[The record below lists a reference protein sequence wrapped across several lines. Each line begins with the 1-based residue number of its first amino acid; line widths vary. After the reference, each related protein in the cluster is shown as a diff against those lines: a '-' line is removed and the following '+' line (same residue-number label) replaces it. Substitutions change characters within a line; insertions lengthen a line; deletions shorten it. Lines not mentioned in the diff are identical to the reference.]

1 VAGGYTPHI
10 YIGNYIMDLDDIRQA
25 MLALDTADLNDIID
39 LAHELKTLKGRTS
52 LKVGQDVW
60 VVQKTKRTAGIIE
73 KINQKKAQVR
83 MRGSI
88 YNVPFSM
95 IEAA

>member
-1 VAGGYTPHI
+1 MTVAEI
-10 YIGNYIMDLDDIRQA
+10 K
-25 MLALDTADLNDIID
+25 LALMTLNTSELTDVINAAKD
-39 LAHELKTLKGRTS
+39 LKTFTAKSTLT
-52 LKVGQDVW
+52 VGQDIF

-83 MRGSI
+83 MRGSV
-88 YNVPFSM
+88 YNVPFTM

>member
-1 VAGGYTPHI
+1 MELTNI
-10 YIGNYIMDLDDIRQA
+10 KQA

-39 LAHELKTLKGRTS
+39 LAHELKTLKGRAN

>member
-1 VAGGYTPHI
+1 MELT
-10 YIGNYIMDLDDIRQA
+10 DIKQA

-52 LKVGQDVW
+52 LKVGQDVF
-60 VVQKTKRTAGIIE
+60 VVQKTKRTAGVIV
-73 KINQKKAQVR
+73 KINTKKAHVE

-88 YNVPFSM
+88 YNVPFAM

>member
-1 VAGGYTPHI
+1 MELT
-10 YIGNYIMDLDDIRQA
+10 DIKQA

-39 LAHELKTLKGRTS
+39 LAHDLKTLKGRTS
-52 LKVGQDVW
+52 LKVGQDVF
-60 VVQKTKRTAGIIE
+60 VVQKTKRTAGVIV
-73 KINQKKAQVR
+73 KINTKKAHVE

-88 YNVPFSM
+88 YNVPFAM

>member
-1 VAGGYTPHI
+1 
-10 YIGNYIMDLDDIRQA
+10 MDLDDIRQA

-39 LAHELKTLKGRTS
+39 LAHDLKTLKGRVS
-52 LKVGQDVW
+52 LKVGQNVW

-73 KINQKKAQVR
+73 KVNQKKAQVR

-88 YNVPFSM
+88 YNVPFGM

>member
-1 VAGGYTPHI
+1 MELTNI
-10 YIGNYIMDLDDIRQA
+10 KQA

-39 LAHELKTLKGRTS
+39 LAHELKTLKGRTN

-60 VVQKTKRTAGIIE
+60 VVQKTKRTAGIVE

-88 YNVPFSM
+88 YNVPFAM